1 MCCFN
6 LSDHSQSIHQRLAK
20 LRENMKHITE
30 GHDPFS
36 DWLTRLGMGGWL
48 QTLVKGVLIVLVGLL
63 ILMLLLPCLFQCLRR
78 MLNSLVEPMFKKRG
92 VWIAQKQ
99 KGGFV
104 EWLENNGHIMSDPG
118 QGASL

>member
-1 MCCFN
+1 M
-6 LSDHSQSIHQRLAK
+6 HQQLAK

-48 QTLVKGVLIVLVGLL
+48 QTLVKGVLIMLIVLL
-63 ILMLLLPCLFQCLRR
+63 ILMLLLPCLFQCLQR
-78 MLNSLVEPMFKKRG
+78 MLNGLIEQMFKKG
-92 VWIAQKQ
+92 EVWIAQKQ

-104 EWLENNGHIMSDPG
+104 EWLENDGHIISDPDR
-118 QGASL
+118 GASL